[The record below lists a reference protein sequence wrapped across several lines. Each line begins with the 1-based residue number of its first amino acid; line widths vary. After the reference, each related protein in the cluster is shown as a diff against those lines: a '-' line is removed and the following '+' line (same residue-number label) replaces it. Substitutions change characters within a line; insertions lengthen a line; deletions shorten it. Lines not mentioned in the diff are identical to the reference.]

1 MNKGILMIGLLLSFM
16 TAKSQDQ
23 GYADG
28 TSVDAKI
35 NSYFRRVMKELP
47 KENRK
52 VPIYAQAILDTVDK
66 DAPADV
72 EVILSF
78 GTKTSQWYK
87 VFGLN
92 PMGHIAIR
100 IDGIVHTINGL
111 VVRGE
116 DPKIIQDGSL
126 FQYLY
131 GLEAPTKNIYHG
143 DAYGNSYI
151 QGAISVRVSG
161 VSQSDKAKMLD
172 YINYLN
178 RRYNEGYLE
187 FKLSEFNCSTY
198 VYTALT
204 RGGLLDVVPKE
215 LESIKAQ
222 GTKMPLDIF
231 MLALGAFRANPNYHT
246 KIIYYPYIKQN
257 DQVVSSVK
265 FPVSSYR
272 KVELVKT
279 WFTGTHEILKQ
290 VDIQLSYDEKTNV
303 LSRYNRK
310 P

>member
-1 MNKGILMIGLLLSFM
+1 MKKGILMISILLSFFS
-16 TAKSQDQ
+16 ANSQEQ
-23 GYADG
+23 GFADG

-47 KENRK
+47 KENK
-52 VPIYAQAILDTVDK
+52 TVPLHAKSILDSLDK

-87 VFGLN
+87 IFGLN
-92 PMGHIAIR
+92 PMGHISIR
-100 IDGIVHTINGL
+100 IDGVVHTINGL

-131 GLEAPTKNIYHG
+131 GVNAPTKNIYHG

-161 VSQSDKAKMLD
+161 VSRSDKANMLE

-187 FKLSEFNCSTY
+187 FKLADFNCSTY
-198 VYTALT
+198 VYSTLV
-204 RGGLLDVVPKE
+204 RGGLLDSVPKE
-215 LESIKAQ
+215 LESVKAQ
-222 GTKMPLDIF
+222 STKMPLDIF
-231 MLALGAFRANPNYHT
+231 MLALGTFRANPNYKT
-246 KIIYYPYIKQN
+246 KIIYYPYIKQG
-257 DQVVSSVK
+257 DQIVSSVK

-272 KVELVKT
+272 KAELVKT
-279 WFTGTHEILKQ
+279 WFTGDHELLKQ
-290 VDIQLSYDEKTNV
+290 VDIRLSYDEKTNE
-303 LSRYNRK
+303 LSRFDRR
-310 P
+310 